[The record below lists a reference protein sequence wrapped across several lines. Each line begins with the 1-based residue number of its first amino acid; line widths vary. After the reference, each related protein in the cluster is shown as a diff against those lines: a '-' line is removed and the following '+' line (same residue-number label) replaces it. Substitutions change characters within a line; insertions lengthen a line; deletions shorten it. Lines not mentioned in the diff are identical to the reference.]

1 MLLAVT
7 VLLCAVVIW
16 RMVWPLK
23 VRWYVK
29 VLLALP
35 LAVGAFKFQ
44 CFRVNVDQTQLRT
57 VQRRFQQQVTAE
69 PWSPEDTAATD
80 NNYFHF

>member
-35 LAVGAFKFQ
+35 LAVGAFTMRSKNRVRWKPTE
-44 CFRVNVDQTQLRT
+44 FRRHSFRT
-57 VQRRFQQQVTAE
+57 NR
-69 PWSPEDTAATD
+69 
-80 NNYFHF
+80 